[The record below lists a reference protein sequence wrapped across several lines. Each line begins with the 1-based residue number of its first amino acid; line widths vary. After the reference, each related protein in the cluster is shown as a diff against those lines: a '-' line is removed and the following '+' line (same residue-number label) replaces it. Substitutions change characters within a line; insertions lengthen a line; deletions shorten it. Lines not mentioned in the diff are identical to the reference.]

1 LGASAASAAADCQ
14 AHPRA
19 AVGGRANVAAA
30 VAVLQAD
37 VSVGLT
43 AIGADANAA
52 LAIGGAAACAAGARL
67 TYHPAGLT
75 WDSGAS
81 SIGAGGRATVGVAA
95 AASPYV
101 HALLRGAGAI

>member
-1 LGASAASAAADCQ
+1 MGASAASAAADCL

-19 AVGGRANVAAA
+19 AAGGRANVAAA

-43 AIGADANAA
+43 AIGADANAP

-67 TYHPAGLT
+67 TDYPAGLT
-75 WDSGAS
+75 RETGAS
-81 SIGAGGRATVGVAA
+81 SVGAGDSATVGVAA
-95 AASPYV
+95 ALGPNV
-101 HALLRGAGAI
+101 HALLRGARAV